1 MENLLDSKKEIF
13 AHLDTIYANIE
24 KAAVVSGRKKE
35 DIRADGCHKDCGAG
49 TGEHG
54 D

>member
-24 KAAVVSGRKKE
+24 KAAETVIPSS
-35 DIRADGCHKDCGAG
+35 
-49 TGEHG
+49 
-54 D
+54 

>member
-13 AHLDTIYANIE
+13 ANLDTIYANIE
-24 KAAVVSGRKKE
+24 KAAAVSGRRKE
-35 DIRADGCHKDCGAG
+35 DISADGCHRDGGAG
-49 TGEHG
+49 AG

>member
-24 KAAVVSGRKKE
+24 KAAAVSGRKKE
-35 DIRADGCHKDCGAG
+35 DIQLRLSQRLWSRNG
-49 TGEHG
+49 
-54 D
+54 